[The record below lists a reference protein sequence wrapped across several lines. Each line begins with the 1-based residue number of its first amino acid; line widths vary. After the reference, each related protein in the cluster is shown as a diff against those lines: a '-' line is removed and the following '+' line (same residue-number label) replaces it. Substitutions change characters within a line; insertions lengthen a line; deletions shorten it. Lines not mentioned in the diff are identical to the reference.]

1 MNKKSKKG
9 TDVKAS
15 SNSLPSEND
24 EIQLVQQI
32 HRFSGPI
39 PDPETLSQYKDLY
52 PESIKIIMDMA
63 VKQADHR
70 QHMEK
75 DSFALEREILKSES
89 KQANLGRFSAV
100 LIITLILGVIVFA
113 IIKGESTI
121 GSILAGALI
130 SISGIFALGKHY
142 TKYIE
147 KAKKKD
153 KQ

>member
-32 HRFSGPI
+32 QRFSGPI

-142 TKYIE
+142 TKNIE